1 MAMLCLSAIP
11 KSVFSDCFD
20 MKTVERLD
28 SMVQLIPADP
38 FHDLPDPITPE
49 WMSRYLAQTEIL
61 LTGWGTPPL
70 SDAMIQNAPKLKAI
84 VHSAGSVK
92 ALVPPSVFERKIA
105 VTNARHALARG
116 VAETTL
122 GMIIA
127 SAKMFLPLNGQV
139 RQGGWFDGP
148 FKSWTKELYEIT
160 VGIVAASEV
169 GKHLLYLLGNF
180 EVDRLV
186 YDPYADS
193 KLIEKL
199 GARKVELDELC
210 SKSDVIAVCAPST
223 PETFHLIGKNQF
235 RLMKDGVRLINTA
248 RGAIIDEDALADN
261 LRAGRL
267 YAMLDVTDP
276 EPPAPDSILRT
287 SAFVT
292 LTPHIAGHAANGK
305 KRQGK
310 LVVDEIEK
318 FFSEGKFRW
327 QVNRD
332 SLTRMG

>member
-20 MKTVERLD
+20 TKSVDRLRKL
-28 SMVQLIPADP
+28 VTLIPNDP
-38 FHDLPDPITPE
+38 FCELPDPITPA
-49 WMSRYLAQTEIL
+49 WISRFIGQAEIL

-70 SDAMIQNAPKLKAI
+70 SDSIIHNAPNLKAI

-92 ALVPPSVFERKIA
+92 TLIPPSVFERKIA

-122 GMIIA
+122 GLIIA
-127 SAKMFLPLNGQV
+127 SAKMIVPLSRQV
-139 RQGGWFDGP
+139 QQGGWFTEP
-148 FKSWTKELYEIT
+148 FKSWTKELYELK
-160 VGIVAASEV
+160 VGVIAASEV
-169 GKHLLYLLGNF
+169 GKQLLRLLENF
-180 EVDRLV
+180 EVHRLV
-186 YDPYADS
+186 YDPYTDE
-193 KLIEKL
+193 KTIESF
-199 GARKVELDELC
+199 GAWKVGLNDLC
-210 SKSDVIAVCAPST
+210 STCDVIAVCAPST
-223 PETFHLIGKNQF
+223 PETYHLLGRDQF
-235 RLMKDGVRLINTA
+235 KLMKDGVRLINTA
-248 RGAIIDEDALADN
+248 RGAIIDEEALAES

-276 EPPAPDSILRT
+276 EPPAAESILRT
-287 SAFVT
+287 SPYVT

-318 FFSEGKFRW
+318 FLVEGRFNW
-327 QVNRD
+327 QVTREG
-332 SLTRMG
+332 LARMG